1 MTIRFYEPSYVFP
14 ADNAEFRRLGFK
26 TPIQKK
32 PENLKSIKN
41 LRYQRN

>member
-26 TPIQKK
+26 NSDSEK
-32 PENLKSIKN
+32 P
-41 LRYQRN
+41 